1 MIMRNETL
9 TRSAAIVI
17 AAAITL
23 GTTIPLSAAPALS
36 NTAGVKA
43 TMSNPVTDVR
53 YYRRGYDRGYGYAAP
68 LIAGGLALGIVGATV
83 GQGYYGDRQYY
94 GERQYYGPGY
104 GPAYGPAYYGNPYGY
119 DRNF

>member
-1 MIMRNETL
+1 MIMKNETMK
-9 TRSAAIVI
+9 RSVAIAI

-23 GTTIPLSAAPALS
+23 GTTIPLSAAPVLS

-43 TMSNPVTDVR
+43 TLSNPVTDVR
-53 YYRRGYDRGYGYAAP
+53 YYRHGYRRGYGYGYAAP
-68 LIAGGLALGIVGATV
+68 VIAGGLALGILGATV

-104 GPAYGPAYYGNPYGY
+104 GPAYYGNPYGY